1 MSDITQ
7 TAVTFGTGGDEPY
20 ARALRS
26 DGRLRLTDPDRPG
39 VGITMDVGR
48 WSAAADRVDRSLLDD
63 VDGPVIDIGCGPGRM
78 LVAAR
83 TLGIPALGVDV
94 SAEAVAIAKR
104 SGGRAI
110 QGSVFDPVPDEG
122 RWDTALVLDG
132 NIGIGGDPAA
142 LLQRVRHLVVP
153 GGRVVVEL
161 GGPGVR
167 AGRGWASL
175 ESAGRRSRP
184 FRWATLGVDDL
195 ADVAAAAGLVVHG
208 LHRLGER
215 HAAVLGES
223 SCRSSW

>member
-48 WSAAADRVDRSLLDD
+48 WSAAADRVDRSLLED

-94 SAEAVAIAKR
+94 SAEAVAIAQR

-142 LLQRVRHLVVP
+142 LLARCRDIVRA
-153 GGRVVVEL
+153 GGRVVVETHTD
-161 GGPGVR
+161 PTADRTYR
-167 AGRGWASL
+167 ARVVDTDGH
-175 ESAGRRSRP
+175 ESAEFP
-184 FRWATLGVDDL
+184 WAEVGLDAL
-195 ADVAAAAGLVVHG
+195 HRYAADAGLVARQSWTVAG
-208 LHRLGER
+208 
-215 HAAVLGES
+215 
-223 SCRSSW
+223 RSFCELVA

>member
-94 SAEAVAIAKR
+94 SAEAVAIARR

-142 LLQRVRHLVVP
+142 LLARCRDIVRA
-153 GGRVVVEL
+153 GGRVVVETHTD
-161 GGPGVR
+161 PTADRTYR
-167 AGRGWASL
+167 ARVVDTDGH
-175 ESAGRRSRP
+175 ESAEFP
-184 FRWATLGVDDL
+184 WAEV
-195 ADVAAAAGLVVHG
+195 GLDA
-208 LHRLGER
+208 LHR
-215 HAAVLGES
+215 HAADGGLVARQSWTVAG
-223 SCRSSW
+223 RSFCELVA

>member
-142 LLQRVRHLVVP
+142 LLARCRDIVRA
-153 GGRVVVEL
+153 GGRVVVETHTD
-161 GGPGVR
+161 PTADRTYR
-167 AGRGWASL
+167 ARVVDTDGH
-175 ESAGRRSRP
+175 ESAEFP
-184 FRWATLGVDDL
+184 WAEVGLDAL
-195 ADVAAAAGLVVHG
+195 HRHAADAGLVARQSWTVAG
-208 LHRLGER
+208 
-215 HAAVLGES
+215 
-223 SCRSSW
+223 RSFCELVA